1 MEVFTGSPAAKISPN
16 GPLAMLA
23 QAVQP
28 QLDEVERR
36 IAAQAA
42 EFDPA
47 VEAYV
52 AYAIG
57 GRGKRLRPLVALLSG
72 GATGSISSAHVDLAV
87 IIELIHI
94 ATLVHDDIMDEAERR
109 RGLPTVNARW
119 GNALSVLL
127 GDCLFAQALNLS
139 TNFDSA
145 EISRA
150 IAQAARDV
158 CSGEIIQTQRRFDLH
173 LAIEE
178 YRRIVEMKTGSLFS
192 AAAQLGAALNG
203 VDDNVVRAM
212 KDFGMKIGT
221 AYQIYDDCVDIAGNE
236 SVIGKTLGTDLR
248 KGKLTLPVLL
258 LLRSAPAVEREQYAQ
273 MIVDGKVDQVSEALK
288 AELVG
293 RPIGESIT
301 AAQELIRDAQSNLA
315 ILPPNNYTDLLMQ
328 LGDGMRDLLEQLRD

>member
-1 MEVFTGSPAAKISPN
+1 M
-16 GPLAMLA
+16 
-23 QAVQP
+23 QA
-28 QLDEVERR
+28 QLDEVEAR

-42 EFDPA
+42 AFDPA
-47 VEAYV
+47 IEGYV

-72 GATGSISSAHVDLAV
+72 GATGSITSAHVDLAV
-87 IIELIHI
+87 ILELIHI

-139 TNFDSA
+139 TNFDKA

-150 IAQAARDV
+150 ISQAARDV

-192 AAAQLGAALNG
+192 AAAELGAALNG
-203 VDDNVVRAM
+203 VEPATVRVM

-221 AYQIYDDCVDIAGNE
+221 AYQIYDDCLDIAGTE
-236 SVIGKTLGTDLR
+236 SVVGKTLGTDLR

-258 LLRSAPAVEREQYAQ
+258 LLRSAPAIEREQYSQ
-273 MIVDGKVDQVSEALK
+273 MIVDGKVDEITDVLK
-288 AELVG
+288 AELTG

-301 AAQELIRDAQSNLA
+301 SAQQLIRDAQSGLS
-315 ILPPNNYTDLLMQ
+315 ILPSNKYTDSLAQ
-328 LGDGMRDLLEQLRD
+328 LGDALRGLLEQLRD

>member
-1 MEVFTGSPAAKISPN
+1 
-16 GPLAMLA
+16 
-23 QAVQP
+23 
-28 QLDEVERR
+28 
-36 IAAQAA
+36 
-42 EFDPA
+42 
-47 VEAYV
+47 
-52 AYAIG
+52 
-57 GRGKRLRPLVALLSG
+57 
-72 GATGSISSAHVDLAV
+72 
-87 IIELIHI
+87 
-94 ATLVHDDIMDEAERR
+94 
-109 RGLPTVNARW
+109 
-119 GNALSVLL
+119 
-127 GDCLFAQALNLS
+127 LS